1 MKHSLFGFV
10 LIIAGVLLVHGGDRF
25 IDFLQLENGGVGIQ
39 KTKLPMLQSFAC
51 VSNSPDYC
59 AANALLAAH
68 YIHADESDVKFT
80 KAYRHAI
87 AAFDSPLAKWEK
99 IYAGLTL
106 ATIEGSCYRQNYSN
120 QISVITAVLR
130 EISINEWEST
140 ANPVYSFLKQNS
152 VRFDTDMIRELLLLQ
167 LVNAYCRIEQDEKA
181 EQLVLRIDNVAAAQR
196 ARGLI
201 ALERKIKADKKLRE
215 NGNTTKEEGETQR

>member
-1 MKHSLFGFV
+1 MSYPSRDSIHIPLGAWSPTDCTG
-10 LIIAGVLLVHGGDRF
+10 IRIRGRF
-25 IDFLQLENGGVGIQ
+25 R
-39 KTKLPMLQSFAC
+39 PRRR
-51 VSNSPDYC
+51 
-59 AANALLAAH
+59 AAH
-68 YIHADESDVKFT
+68 YIHADESDVQFT
-80 KAYRHAI
+80 KPCRHAI

-152 VRFDTDMIRELLLLQ
+152 VRFDTNMIRELLLLQ
-167 LVNAYCRIEQDEKA
+167 LANAYCRIEQDEKA